1 VVTGV
6 VDLQQLF
13 WRAMK
18 VVLRIRPVTNIDYK
32 LSRGKTSGPELCVN
46 LKSDGQTIELIKDP
60 YSSRHFRYSHI
71 FSSSTTQEV
80 VYDYACEEIVQGY
93 LQGYHS
99 SIICYGQ
106 TGTGKTYTMFGV
118 MDQWN
123 FPPNQ
128 RQNLGMFPQSLCQ
141 IFDYLSSCH
150 RQKRAAQLFL
160 SFYEIY
166 LENITDL
173 LLPSSG
179 PSSVSHRT
187 QHSQKKGS
195 SRPTPPS
202 LQIRES
208 VEKGVYVEGLSIFPV
223 NDPQEIYQLLQRA
236 VSLRVTHGL
245 DLNETSSRSHAII
258 QLTLEQEAISE
269 ESPTGSVR
277 REGNERKR
285 ILRNVLTFCDLAGSE
300 RVHRIGPKNQS
311 LRLREAQNINRSI
324 CALGNCIQALAAHS
338 TAAQRRD
345 EDPGA
350 PLPPPHIPYRDS
362 KLTRLL
368 SETLSGNS
376 RVCLISTIGPCSH
389 SYEETLST
397 LIFSSR
403 SPPPSIPSFTPP
415 PSS

>member
-1 VVTGV
+1 
-6 VDLQQLF
+6 
-13 WRAMK
+13 MK
-18 VVLRIRPVTNIDYK
+18 VVLRIRPVTNVDYK

-46 LKSDGQTIELIKDP
+46 LKADGQTIELIKDP

-80 VYDYACEEIVQGY
+80 VYDYACEEIIQGY

-106 TGTGKTYTMFGV
+106 TGTGKTYTMFGL

-123 FPPNQ
+123 FTPNQ

-141 IFDYLSSCH
+141 IFDYLSTCH
-150 RQKRAAQLFL
+150 LQKRAAKLFL

-173 LLPSSG
+173 LLSSPTHAHPPG
-179 PSSVSHRT
+179 SVSGTSFGSHRN
-187 QHSQKKGS
+187 SNQKKGG
-195 SRPTPPS
+195 PVAS

-236 VSLRVTHGL
+236 VSQRVTHGL
-245 DLNETSSRSHAII
+245 DMNETSSRSHAII
-258 QLTLEQEAISE
+258 QLTLEQETASE
-269 ESPTGSVR
+269 DSPGG
-277 REGNERKR
+277 GNERKK

-311 LRLREAQNINRSI
+311 LRLKEAQNINRSI

-338 TAAQRRD
+338 TAALRRE
-345 EDPGA
+345 EDPTGA
-350 PLPPPHIPYRDS
+350 ASAAPHVPYRDS

-376 RVCLISTIGPCSH
+376 RVCIISTIGPCSH

-403 SPPPSIPSFTPP
+403 SGLPPSLSLTRLP
-415 PSS
+415 